1 MDYSAIFPCT
11 ILFFLIYMSMV
22 VAIEVWCHYIHSVCV
37 WWWWLSV
44 GKSSFSKCSSADVGV
59 EKERVWKSVSSW
71 INQII
76 SRLITTL
83 PLNGM
88 RGVQRQGPWGL
99 FMRSR
104 QSCLFAFAAMEPC
117 FSARAADALSWCV
130 EHTLSLCLAIT
141 LLSVHIFIPRHG
153 RGL

>member
-37 WWWWLSV
+37 WWWLSV

-88 RGVQRQGPWGL
+88 RGVQLQGPWGL

-104 QSCLFAFAAMEPC
+104 QSCLFAFAAMSHALVLEQLT
-117 FSARAADALSWCV
+117 ALSWCV

-141 LLSVHIFIPRHG
+141 LPPSTFLFHAMA
-153 RGL
+153 GL

>member
-1 MDYSAIFPCT
+1 
-11 ILFFLIYMSMV
+11 MV
-22 VAIEVWCHYIHSVCV
+22 PLHTQCVCV
-37 WWWWLSV
+37 WWWLSV

-76 SRLITTL
+76 IRLITTL

-117 FSARAADALSWCV
+117 FSARAADGFIMVCGTHLIIV
-130 EHTLSLCLAIT
+130 PRHHLAP
-141 LLSVHIFIPRHG
+141 VHIFIPRHG
-153 RGL
+153 RPVS